1 MHELSIMEAV
11 RDQALEQAERHGG
24 GRITAITLRIG
35 SLAGV
40 EPEALTMAFNV
51 VMAGTSA
58 EGARLVIEAVAAE
71 CFCAGCQAPFPAQD
85 GVCECPRCGAI
96 SRQLLR
102 GRELQLASLELAD
115 PASAD
120 PDPRRQDR

>member
-1 MHELSIMEAV
+1 MHELSLMEAV

-24 GRITAITLRIG
+24 GLITAITLRIG

-40 EPEALTMAFNV
+40 EPEALAMAFGV
-51 VMAGTSA
+51 VMAGTA
-58 EGARLVIEAVAAE
+58 AAGARLVIEPVAAA
-71 CFCAGCQAPFPAQD
+71 CWCGRCQAEFPAQD

-115 PASAD
+115 P
-120 PDPRRQDR
+120 

>member
-1 MHELSIMEAV
+1 
-11 RDQALEQAERHGG
+11 
-24 GRITAITLRIG
+24 ITAITLRIG

-40 EPEALTMAFNV
+40 EADALALACEV
-51 VMAGTSA
+51 VMAGTA
-58 EGARLVIEAVAAE
+58 AAGARLAIEAVAAE

-115 PASAD
+115 PEHC
-120 PDPRRQDR
+120 